1 MEKLSHFVT
10 LYYCGSVTQLSRFKL
25 AALASSVM
33 PEVQFA
39 GTRQSEQANATDAS
53 AGISHAVIQDVSGK
67 LYDIFV
73 SSEMKGRVRLRDRAR
88 AAWSLQQTKGL
99 AGLGF
104 AHDEMLNFYPGA
116 LRPSNE
122 SNDAEK
128 KSSDSQAN
136 LNSSVM
142 QGATYGEYKPLKDDN
157 PTVLICSHLRGTAR
171 ELNLLT
177 TDDCMNVGTA
187 LGAIHRLRPT
197 FLQRAKY
204 PAFTTGNIRAQ
215 LTGWI
220 KRLRSA
226 GHIPTEITD
235 SWSRVLET
243 EGLWAFDT
251 CPVHGGFSDGDLLFS
266 GSTISAITNWQSMQI
281 NDPARDLAWIFAK
294 LNEQKRDALLSSYGR
309 MRGSHLDSLIMLR
322 ANLWLQMEQVGDF
335 IQALQNADNIGIMR
349 FKAQVERLAHELNRI
364 NGSKAAKNA
373 RANSVKPSTLT
384 VGDLLSDDTRSSE
397 RKPATGAN
405 LKASSDTQIVTD
417 ASTDVTAES
426 DVTLDRGAQVKDPT
440 NEHTVQLNDDTNETT
455 SSTSAKSGTFD
466 SIETQVINSINN
478 KEEANEVNENSA
490 DDSTAAKATKSTQ
503 ATQAYET
510 SGDAADNAEDTET
523 RADDATATKATETN
537 TTKAKATETK
547 SDSTKT
553 DNSKA
558 NQTKADQTKADSYDA
573 PATIAIPLL
582 EREERAMRDARA
594 DLDN

>member
-1 MEKLSHFVT
+1 
-10 LYYCGSVTQLSRFKL
+10 
-25 AALASSVM
+25 M

-397 RKPATGAN
+397 RQPATGAN

-440 NEHTVQLNDDTNETT
+440 NEHTVQLNDDTNETK
-455 SSTSAKSGTFD
+455 SSTSVKSGTFD
-466 SIETQVINSINN
+466 SIETQVINSINS
-478 KEEANEVNENSA
+478 KEEADEVNENSA
-490 DDSTAAKATKSTQ
+490 DDSTATKATKAAKDAKDAKDYES
-503 ATQAYET
+503 YET
-510 SGDAADNAEDTET
+510 GSDTANNSE
-523 RADDATATKATETN
+523 
-537 TTKAKATETK
+537 ATETK
-547 SDSTKT
+547 ADNATAAKTTKAEATETKVDSTKNEDSET
-553 DNSKA
+553 
-558 NQTKADQTKADSYDA
+558 DQTKADSDDA

-582 EREERAMRDARA
+582 EREERAMRDAKA

>member
-1 MEKLSHFVT
+1 
-10 LYYCGSVTQLSRFKL
+10 
-25 AALASSVM
+25 M

-373 RANSVKPSTLT
+373 RANSVKPSTIT

-455 SSTSAKSGTFD
+455 SPTSVKSGTFD
-466 SIETQVINSINN
+466 SIETQVINSINS

-523 RADDATATKATETN
+523 RADDATATKATET
-537 TTKAKATETK
+537 K

-558 NQTKADQTKADSYDA
+558 DQTKANQTKADSDDA

>member
-1 MEKLSHFVT
+1 M
-10 LYYCGSVTQLSRFKL
+10 TQLSRFKL
-25 AALASSVM
+25 AALASAAM

-39 GTRQSEQANATDAS
+39 GTRQSEQVNATDTA
-53 AGISHAVIQDVSGK
+53 AGISHAVVQDVSGK
-67 LYDIFV
+67 LYDVFI
-73 SSEMKGRVRLRDRAR
+73 SADSKGRKRLHDRAR
-88 AAWSLQQTKGL
+88 AAWTLQHSKDL
-99 AGLGF
+99 AALGF
-104 AHDEMLNFYPGA
+104 SYDTMITFIPGKRA
-116 LRPSNE
+116 ENENNSANASSTNAQSYTTTKPMRNMSNIIANE
-122 SNDAEK
+122 DDDA
-128 KSSDSQAN
+128 
-136 LNSSVM
+136 
-142 QGATYGEYKPLKDDN
+142 
-157 PTVLICSHLRGTAR
+157 TVLICEHLEGSAR
-171 ELNLLT
+171 DLRLLT
-177 TDDCMNVGTA
+177 TEDCANAGTA
-187 LGAIHRLRPT
+187 IGAIHRLRPNFVT
-197 FLQRAKY
+197 RGKY
-204 PAFTTGNIRAQ
+204 PAFTTGQIRAQ

-220 KRLRSA
+220 KRLRQA

-243 EGLWAFDT
+243 EGLWSFNT
-251 CPVHGGFSDGDLLFS
+251 CPVHGGFVDGDILFS
-266 GSTISAITNWQSMQI
+266 GSTITAVTNWQNMQI

-466 SIETQVINSINN
+466 AIETQVINSINN
-478 KEEANEVNENSA
+478 KEESNEVNENSA
-490 DDSTAAKATKSTQ
+490 DDSTAAKATKDAKDAKDAKATK

-523 RADDATATKATETN
+523 RADDATATKATK
-537 TTKAKATETK
+537 TKATKTK

-558 NQTKADQTKADSYDA
+558 DQTKADSDDA